1 MWKHFSKLIGANS
14 GNTDSE
20 ISHRLN
26 TDRISALDRSQA
38 IIEFDLDGT
47 ILDANENFLGAM
59 GYRLEEIKG
68 KHHRMF
74 VDPAE
79 VATDAYA
86 QFWRRLSQGE
96 FFSSEFKRF
105 AKNGDEIWIQAS
117 YNPLLDE
124 SGRPYRVVKF
134 ATDIT
139 ARVKRDADYEGQLR
153 AISKS
158 QAVIEFNLDGTILT
172 ANENFLQTLGY
183 QLSEVQGKHHRMFVE
198 SDYANTVEYRDFWDQ
213 MQRGDYQSGVFKRVA
228 SNGDDVWIRASYN
241 PIMDA
246 SGRPYKVVKYAA
258 DITEQQKL
266 TMTIKKVLEETQ
278 RALAALSK
286 GDLSERMRGNFTG
299 QFSDLQNTVNECF
312 ERLSS
317 TMGDIRNVALKVTSE
332 SESVA
337 RGSMELNHRTGE
349 QAARLEETSAT
360 MEEITTAVKENASN
374 ATTANELVL
383 TASEQAHKGGDIVR
397 DAVESMEGLNQSSK
411 KISEIIGV
419 IDDIAFQTNLLALNA
434 SVEAARAGEQG
445 RGFAVVA
452 SEVRNLA
459 GRSASAAKEIKDL
472 IEDSAVRVKKSS
484 QLVNQSGKSLN
495 EIVSEVNKVT
505 EAISNITRVSKEQSL
520 GISAVNTAITK
531 IDELT
536 QHNSS
541 LVEQSVSASDNL
553 NQQASELAGMVSAFN
568 IDDERST
575 SSASLHVP
583 NSERLS
589 ARKAA

>member
-1 MWKHFSKLIGANS
+1 MQMWKQLSTLVGANN
-14 GNTDSE
+14 GNADDELTN
-20 ISHRLN
+20 RLN
-26 TDRISALDRSQA
+26 ADRLSALDRSQA
-38 IIEFDLDGT
+38 VIEFDVNGT

-59 GYRLEEIKG
+59 GYRLDEIKG
-68 KHHRMF
+68 NHHRMF
-74 VDPAE
+74 VEPSYAASDE
-79 VATDAYA
+79 YA

-105 AKNGDEIWIQAS
+105 NKSGDEIWIQAS

-124 SGRPYRVVKF
+124 SGKPYRVVKF

-158 QAVIEFNLDGTILT
+158 QAVIEFTLDGTIIT
-172 ANENFLQTLGY
+172 ANDNFLQTLGY

-198 SDYANTVEYRDFWDQ
+198 SDYANSGEYRDFWEQ
-213 MQRGDYQSGVFKRVA
+213 MKRGDYQAGVFKRVA
-228 SNGDDVWIRASYN
+228 RNGDEIWIRASYN

-246 SGRPYKVVKYAA
+246 SGRPYKVVKYAS
-258 DITEQQKL
+258 DTTEQQKL
-266 TMTIKKVLEETQ
+266 NIAIKQVLEETQ
-278 RALAALSK
+278 LALTALSK
-286 GDLSERMRGNFTG
+286 GDLSARMHGDFTG
-299 QFSDLQNTVNECF
+299 QFAALQNTVNECF
-312 ERLSS
+312 EHLSQ
-317 TMGDIRNVALKVTSE
+317 TMADIRKVAFNVTSN

-337 RGSMELNHRTGE
+337 QGSLELNRRTGE
-349 QAARLEETSAT
+349 QAARLEETSAS
-360 MEEITTAVKENASN
+360 MEEITSTVKENATN
-374 ATTANELVL
+374 AATANELVL
-383 TASEQAHKGGDIVR
+383 TASEQAHKGGEIVR
-397 DAVESMEGLNQSSK
+397 DAVESMEGLSQSSK

-472 IEDSAVRVKKSS
+472 IEDSAVRVKRSS

-505 EAISNITRVSKEQSL
+505 EAISNISRVSKEQSL
-520 GISAVNTAITK
+520 GISAVNSAITK

-541 LVEQSVSASDNL
+541 LVEQSASASENL
-553 NQQASELAGMVSAFN
+553 NRQAGELSEMVSAFS
-568 IDDERST
+568 IDNDAGAALH
-575 SSASLHVP
+575 AS
-583 NSERLS
+583 NDERLS
-589 ARKAA
+589 INKAA

>member
-1 MWKHFSKLIGANS
+1 MWKHV
-14 GNTDSE
+14 
-20 ISHRLN
+20 SHLVGHTSRDPDNEKNNQLN
-26 TDRISALDRSQA
+26 ADRMSALGRSQA

-59 GYRLEEIKG
+59 GYRLDEIKG

-74 VDPAE
+74 VAPSEA
-79 VATDAYA
+79 ATDDYA

-124 SGRPYRVVKF
+124 NGTPYRVVKF

-183 QLSEVQGKHHRMFVE
+183 QLTEVQGKHHRLFVE
-198 SDYANTVEYRDFWDQ
+198 SDYANSVEYRDFWDQ
-213 MQRGDYQSGVFKRVA
+213 MKRGDYQAGVFKRVA
-228 SNGDDVWIRASYN
+228 SNGDEIWIRASYN

-246 SGRPYKVVKYAA
+246 SGRPYKVVKYAS

-266 TMTIKKVLEETQ
+266 NITIKKVLEETQ
-278 RALAALSK
+278 FALAALSK
-286 GDLSERMRGNFTG
+286 GDLSVRMQGDFTG
-299 QFSDLQNTVNECF
+299 QFADLQNTVNECF

-317 TMGDIRNVALKVTSE
+317 TMADIRKVAFNVTSE
-332 SESVA
+332 SGSVA
-337 RGSMELNHRTGE
+337 NGSMELNQRTGE
-349 QAARLEETSAT
+349 QAARLEETSAS
-360 MEEITTAVKENASN
+360 MEEITSAVKENASN

-383 TASEQAHKGGDIVR
+383 AASEQAHKGGDIVR

-472 IEDSAVRVKKSS
+472 IEDSALRVKKSS

-495 EIVSEVNKVT
+495 EIVTEVNKVT

-541 LVEQSVSASDNL
+541 LVEQSVSASENL
-553 NQQASELAGMVSAFN
+553 NQQAGELSDMVSTFN
-568 IDDERST
+568 IDGDGKPANNSLRASNDEPR
-575 SSASLHVP
+575 
-583 NSERLS
+583 S